1 MTPYSEEIE
10 RLMQTYYRT
19 LSEKDRRRYAAVEA
33 KKLGYGGITYM
44 AEVLDCA
51 QSTIT
56 IGIKE
61 LDAMPAEAG
70 YEARIR
76 RAGGGR
82 KSYEESVPGIDE
94 AFLAVVENHTAGDPM
109 QVDVR
114 WTDLTRSRIA
124 ELLEQDHAMVVSD
137 TVVKQLLKKH
147 DFRRRKAQKK

>member
-10 RLMQTYYRT
+10 RLMQTYYGT

-33 KKLGYGGITYM
+33 KKLGHGGITYM
-44 AEVLDCA
+44 AKVLGCA

-56 IGIKE
+56 IGIQE
-61 LDAMPAEAG
+61 LDAMPAEPV

-76 RAGGGR
+76 RPGGGR
-82 KSYEESVPGIDE
+82 KTYEESVPIIDE
-94 AFLAVVENHTAGDPM
+94 AFLTVVENHTAGDPM
-109 QVDVR
+109 QVEVR

-124 ELLEQDHAMVVSD
+124 ELLEQDQGIVVSD

-147 DFRRRKAQKK
+147 NFRRRKAQKK

>member
-10 RLMQTYYRT
+10 RLMQTYYGT

-33 KKLGYGGITYM
+33 KKLGHGGITYM
-44 AEVLDCA
+44 AKVLGCA

-56 IGIKE
+56 IGMQE

-76 RAGGGR
+76 REGGGR
-82 KSYEESVPGIDE
+82 KTYEESVPGIDE
-94 AFLAVVENHTAGDPM
+94 AFLSVVEDHTAGDPM

-114 WTDLTRSRIA
+114 WTDLTRSGIA
-124 ELLEQDHAMVVSD
+124 ERLEQDHAIVVSD

>member
-56 IGIKE
+56 IGMKE
-61 LDAMPAEAG
+61 LDAMPAKAG

-82 KSYEESVPGIDE
+82 KSYEESVPGIND

-109 QVDVR
+109 QVDVC
-114 WTDLTRSRIA
+114 WTDLTRRQIG
-124 ELLEQDHAMVVSD
+124 ERLQQDHEIVVSD

>member
-124 ELLEQDHAMVVSD
+124 ELLEQDHALVVSD

>member
-51 QSTIT
+51 QSTIA
-56 IGIKE
+56 IGMQE

-114 WTDLTRSRIA
+114 WTDLTRRRIA
-124 ELLEQDHAMVVSD
+124 ELLEQDHEMVVSD